1 MKPDDELLRRGP
13 PGDAPLRRPD
23 RLDPDAQPRA
33 GSSWFAIIF
42 AACLGMGLI
51 VGLMLLALVWSGA
64 VVVIAA
70 VFGVGIFH
78 YLFWG
83 WWLSKT
89 VRDDEAENRPVD
101 DR

>member
-1 MKPDDELLRRGP
+1 MKADEPQRQE
-13 PGDAPLRRPD
+13 ALRRPA
-23 RLDPDAQPRA
+23 RPDPDAQPRP

-51 VGLMLLALVWSGA
+51 AGLVLLALVWSGA

-83 WWLSKT
+83 WWLSKAI
-89 VRDDEAENRPVD
+89 RDDEAEKDSRED
-101 DR
+101 Q